1 MDVKE
6 IIAKVE
12 AKLGD
17 AAFKKSLLAN
27 PAKALEEL
35 LGIDLPD
42 EQIKAVMDAVK
53 DKLGEAGV
61 KGIAKEIE
69 EKAGGILG
77 GLFGKK

>member
-17 AAFKKSLLAN
+17 EAFKKALKSN

-35 LGIDLPD
+35 LGVDLPD
-42 EQIKAVMDAVK
+42 EQINAVMAAVK
-53 DKLGEAGV
+53 AKLGADGLEGVV
-61 KGIAKEIE
+61 KGAE
-69 EKAGGILG
+69 EKLGGALG